1 MADPALE
8 EHRQPLQPIR
18 VLIVDMPRMLH
29 EIVHRSVDECDDML
43 VVGSLH
49 EHDEGVLV
57 QQVEETE
64 PEVVVIGADHPDVLA
79 KRCPALLEN
88 RAMTKLLAVADDGG
102 ETFLY
107 ELRPA
112 RTPLGELSP
121 TALLAAIRSA
131 AAPT

>member
-1 MADPALE
+1 
-8 EHRQPLQPIR
+8 LQPIR

-49 EHDEGVLV
+49 DRDEGALV
-57 QQVEETE
+57 QHVEETG
-64 PEVVVIGADHPDVLA
+64 PEVVVIGADHPDVAAQSFPSLLA
-79 KRCPALLEN
+79 N

>member
-1 MADPALE
+1 M
-8 EHRQPLQPIR
+8 QPIR

-43 VVGSLH
+43 VVGSLPGS
-49 EHDEGVLV
+49 DDGTLADCVA
-57 QQVEETE
+57 ETE
-64 PEVVVIGADHPDVLA
+64 PEVVVIGADHPDVA
-79 KRCPALLEN
+79 ASRCPRLLAD

-107 ELRPA
+107 ELRPT